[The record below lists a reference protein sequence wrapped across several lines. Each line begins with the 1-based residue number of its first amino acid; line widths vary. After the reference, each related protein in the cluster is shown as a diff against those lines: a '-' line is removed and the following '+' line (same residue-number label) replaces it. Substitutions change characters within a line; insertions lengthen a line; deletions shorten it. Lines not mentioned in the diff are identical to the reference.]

1 MLANCNRSFHFGVS
15 WAYYMTLVL
24 FIKVSDCACFVN
36 KGFLL
41 LIGTIWK
48 WEGKCSGC
56 TQRWGKALRFSRLA
70 KLVQFGAATA
80 DLGTGW
86 PFISAGGWRERE
98 ILFQEKYNLHVASR
112 TRKESFKSRKLQIP
126 AASELGL
133 FMQMK
138 YLCPQVCVLFCLVFF
153 FFPILHYLL
162 SISPFS
168 GTGFHSCMQSHSHT
182 DAIPCSKHWMLQGI
196 LVFLHFRS
204 IFM

>member
-98 ILFQEKYNLHVASR
+98 ILFQEKDNLRVASR
-112 TRKESFKSRKLQIP
+112 TRKESFKSRKLQIQ

-153 FFPILHYLL
+153 FFFQSCTTCSAFPHFLAPV
-162 SISPFS
+162 SIAACNHTLTQMPFRV
-168 GTGFHSCMQSHSHT
+168 QST
-182 DAIPCSKHWMLQGI
+182 ECYRAY
-196 LVFLHFRS
+196 
-204 IFM
+204 